1 MRRGI
6 GFAFA
11 GLLLSG
17 GAAPPAC
24 ASERAQQRLV
34 ERHAESVVF
43 PGLVE
48 RCRALPAF
56 SSAPW
61 AAELSQWLQR
71 RAQVLGEARALVQAL
86 AEANGQTL
94 AALDARIA
102 EQAGARD
109 AAAAADALAF
119 TCGRLRFTL
128 RGEPYVPMAGAAD
141 LDEDTV
147 RGVLGQ
153 LLPVAQKLMPC
164 DAVESIEVRPAPPPV
179 LRVDASSTAAL
190 ADRVQMWNAVGC
202 GKAMDVEVSLR
213 FPAGEPPTFA
223 LGFPRSAAAVR

>member
-6 GFAFA
+6 GFALA
-11 GLLLSG
+11 AMLL
-17 GAAPPAC
+17 AAPPASP
-24 ASERAQQRLV
+24 SERAQQRLV

-43 PGLVE
+43 PALVE

-56 SSAPW
+56 RRAPW
-61 AAELSQWLQR
+61 AAELSQWRQR
-71 RAQVLGEARALVQAL
+71 RAQVHGEARALVKAL

-102 EQAGARD
+102 AQTGARD
-109 AAAAADALAF
+109 AAADADTLGF
-119 TCGRLRFTL
+119 TCERLRFTL
-128 RGEPYVPMAGAAD
+128 RGEPYVPMTGAAD
-141 LDEDTV
+141 LDEDTL
-147 RGVLGQ
+147 RSVLDQ
-153 LLPVAQKLMPC
+153 LLPVAQKLIPC
-164 DAVESIEVRPAPPPV
+164 DEIERIEVRPAPPPV
-179 LRVDASSTAAL
+179 LRVDASSAAAL

-213 FPAGEPPTFA
+213 FPQAEPPTFA